1 VSRKLWWK
9 LVTWGWG
16 NTWPLAIA
24 ASFSQ
29 SITPAMSMLLGQRV
43 VQVSQEEHTQMV
55 RQPKT
60 WAS

>member
-1 VSRKLWWK
+1 M
-9 LVTWGWG
+9 
-16 NTWPLAIA
+16 A

-43 VQVSQEEHTQMV
+43 VQVSHEEHTQMV

-60 WAS
+60 CASCPKSASRMTWSG